1 VIRLTSLLE
10 TDFHRDL
17 ASPAWLGQ
25 LAAHVESAIRA
36 ISGFETCDGVG
47 KVSSRYNEARYMG
60 PNSIVRYQF
69 TVDVV
74 VFRATPGADEDRYQ
88 CQVRF
93 HPDTNAFRT
102 ECEVADHQE
111 TRNLR
116 RREAEQLQH
125 ALDGFVER
133 LRKEFEGREAI
144 HVGQGALRVRV
155 SGIRAWGKRVVAE
168 AEEVPTK
175 GLQNSF
181 IHRAYGG
188 NPGPLR
194 WKIETALYV
203 SSPEG
208 TWPCVRRGEA
218 LLFDPAIVQGLT
230 ALAATWDDNLPAL
243 ARYCEIGCF
252 LMKHE
257 VTTKIDVT
265 LLERMQ
271 ASGPE
276 SQAMKAIVEKVLA
289 DPRYRKN
296 VEYGEPRPG
305 HPEGTVRAHIAE
317 VVANLDAIRHRLRSD
332 DDYWRLLFLVHVH
345 DTFKADAAGNVPIRD
360 PRSHASL
367 ARSFATEFTDD
378 ADLLNMIQFHDEN
391 YALWKEFRRYGT
403 YDAQRFQAL
412 LRTISDWDLFLIF
425 TIVDGATAGKDREKL
440 VWFIGEVRKHRQI
453 EVDESWIP

>member
-1 VIRLTSLLE
+1 MIRLASLLE

-69 TVDVV
+69 PVDVV